1 MARNGV
7 IPGLGFR
14 VAKAFGEQLT
24 GTLHRVLLFRD
35 MVAAVV
41 KQARQRLAGR
51 LPVHTVLDAVR
62 QASNQRG
69 AFYQPLGIDDGVI
82 LYRLNGLAKGLTLG
96 FDRRGNQA
104 LRQRR
109 IATGITRSTLSCRGD
124 LRETLFNHPVEAD
137 AGDSLRGVG

>member
-7 IPGLGFR
+7 IPPGLGFR

-62 QASNQRG
+62 QG
-69 AFYQPLGIDDGVI
+69 
-82 LYRLNGLAKGLTLG
+82 
-96 FDRRGNQA
+96 
-104 LRQRR
+104 
-109 IATGITRSTLSCRGD
+109 
-124 LRETLFNHPVEAD
+124 E
-137 AGDSLRGVG
+137 

>member
-62 QASNQRG
+62 RASNQRG
-69 AFYQPLGIDDGVI
+69 AFTSPWASMMASYFT
-82 LYRLNGLAKGLTLG
+82 A
-96 FDRRGNQA
+96 
-104 LRQRR
+104 
-109 IATGITRSTLSCRGD
+109 
-124 LRETLFNHPVEAD
+124 
-137 AGDSLRGVG
+137 